1 LATGV
6 RIGFKKRIVE
16 VNAMLLGSQ
25 NMVINN
31 IEVPFRSFDTEDMLD
46 NPVPEF
52 TGTKTLN
59 GILGYTQDARIV
71 ITQSAPLKLT
81 VLGMEYKVA
90 VYQGS

>member
-1 LATGV
+1 
-6 RIGFKKRIVE
+6 
-16 VNAMLLGSQ
+16 
-25 NMVINN
+25 
-31 IEVPFRSFDTEDMLD
+31 MLD

-59 GILGYTQDARIV
+59 GILGYSQDARIV